1 MIPREVALVE
11 RLKNAPFALIGI
23 NTDTDLDSFREQCKK
38 KHVTWRNSF
47 QGSTAGPLC
56 KAWGV
61 RSFPTIYVLDAKGVV
76 RFAADAER
84 ESASATAS
92 RCLLLATSS
101 STMRSTSASGSS
113 T

>member
-11 RLKNAPFALIGI
+11 RLKNAPFALVGI
-23 NTDTDLDSFREQCKK
+23 NTDTDLDTFREQCKK

-47 QGSTAGPLC
+47 QGSTSGPLC

-76 RFAADAER
+76 RFVNVRDDALER
-84 ESASATAS
+84 AVDK
-92 RCLLLATSS
+92 LLAE
-101 STMRSTSASGSS
+101 MKGAPPR
-113 T
+113 

>member
-76 RFAADAER
+76 RFAGVRDDALER
-84 ESASATAS
+84 AVDK
-92 RCLLLATSS
+92 LLAETKPAPSP
-101 STMRSTSASGSS
+101 R
-113 T
+113 

>member
-23 NTDTDLDSFREQCKK
+23 NTDTDLETFREQCRK

-47 QGSTAGPLC
+47 QGSTGGPLC

-61 RSFPTIYVLDAKGVV
+61 HSFPSIYVLDARGVV
-76 RFAADAER
+76 RFVNVRDDALER
-84 ESASATAS
+84 AIDK
-92 RCLLLATSS
+92 LLAETKTPPSP
-101 STMRSTSASGSS
+101 R
-113 T
+113 